1 MRGFPARTIARIGT
15 YAVIVAAP
23 WLYLGPAAIAVA
35 VLSVGC
41 AVCFAIASFDRQIRG
56 EWRWTLPSSLAAA
69 ALFLTLLQ
77 LLPLPL
83 SLQKTLSPGTAEI
96 LGASGAAPASLDP
109 PATQLGAI
117 QLAGVLFAT
126 LLAATVF
133 RHRER
138 RRELLAVLALY
149 GACLTLIG
157 VAELV
162 LVHED
167 VPRYVTVAF
176 ENPNHFGAFV
186 GLASFAAMSVA
197 LGLRDNKRWL
207 FVAAAVLCLI
217 GVLLSSSRGAI
228 GAFLVTAL
236 GFGALTLWRWST
248 WVAARWVTPAV
259 VASAALGGWLLWTTI
274 SQELA
279 PDAAALTKL
288 DVWRYS
294 IPMLG
299 DFAFLGIGRGAFPQA
314 FTRYDLTGTQLRFTH
329 VENAVLQTLVDYGP
343 ICGGLL
349 VIGLLTC
356 LARTLWAAR
365 RHADRSAAAFGL
377 VFLALHNLVDFN
389 TALLGVGLPAV
400 LLLASHYRGRRSARR
415 EVSARLPA
423 VALTSAGI
431 LALASAPA
439 IRTRIAVDT
448 IIVRELAAG
457 AETERVDAC
466 IARHPA
472 DWVLPAIAAEG
483 EIKRRDLKRALH
495 HVNRAMLLA
504 PYSDVP
510 HRLAG
515 RALLLAGRRD
525 QARLEYRIAARKVP
539 VEIQDIIAEMLTNG
553 EPLGEI
559 PRFAEGAPEIAFAVA
574 SVLMDR
580 GAPTA
585 ALQALSEALQAQNVD
600 TASLDMAARA
610 SLEGGDEALTL
621 RLAERLE
628 TRDPKHAT
636 AYLVRSARA
645 EARGELVAALAE
657 IDRGI
662 ERGRAS
668 HELTRRRIGLLTKLG
683 RYEDAHGAI
692 TWLLEHTRS
701 EADSSSAHYY
711 RGNLFMA
718 EGRASEA
725 LTSYRKACELAPREL
740 TYRLALAAAYERVG
754 DRSGAI
760 RDLEQARIELG
771 DAAALTA
778 ELKRLRGL
786 AP

>member
-1 MRGFPARTIARIGT
+1 MRGFRARTIARIGT
-15 YAVIVAAP
+15 YLIIVAAP
-23 WLYLGPAAIAVA
+23 WLYLGPAAIAVTTI
-35 VLSVGC
+35 SIGC
-41 AVCFAIASFDRQIRG
+41 TLCFAVAAFDRDVRNA
-56 EWRWTLPSSLAAA
+56 WRWTLPSTLTAA
-69 ALFLTLLQ
+69 ALLLTLLQ
-77 LLPLPL
+77 LLPIPL
-83 SLQKTLSPGTAEI
+83 SLQQTLSPGATKI
-96 LGASGAAPASLDP
+96 LGVSGVAPVSLDP

-133 RHRER
+133 RDRDR

-186 GLASFAAMSVA
+186 GLASFASMSVA

-207 FVAAAVLCLI
+207 FVAAAALCLI

-236 GFGALTLWRWST
+236 AFGALTLWRWSS
-248 WVAARWVTPAV
+248 WVAARWVTPV
-259 VASAALGGWLLWTTI
+259 VAASAALGGWLLWTTI

-299 DFAFLGIGRGAFPQA
+299 DFALLGIGRGAFPQA

-343 ICGGLL
+343 LFGGLL
-349 VIGLLTC
+349 VIGLLAC
-356 LARTLWAAR
+356 LGRTLWTAR

-400 LLLASHYRGRRSARR
+400 LLIASHYRGRRSSRR
-415 EVSARLPA
+415 EAFARLPA
-423 VALTSAGI
+423 VALVSACLLG
-431 LALASAPA
+431 LASEPA
-439 IRTRIAVDT
+439 IRTRIAIDT
-448 IIVRELAAG
+448 AIVRELATG
-457 AETERVDAC
+457 PETEQVDAC

-472 DWVLPAIAAEG
+472 DWVLPAIASEG

-495 HVNRAMLLA
+495 HINRAMLLA

-539 VEIQDIIAEMLTNG
+539 QEVQDIIAEMLTNG
-553 EPLGEI
+553 EPLAEV
-559 PRFAEGAPEIAFAVA
+559 PRLAEGAPEIAFAVA

-580 GAPTA
+580 GAPAA
-585 ALQALSEALQAQNVD
+585 ALQALAETIEAPNVD
-600 TASLDMAARA
+600 TASLDLAARA

-621 RLAERLE
+621 RLAALLE
-628 TRDPKHAT
+628 TRDPKQAT

-645 EARGELVAALAE
+645 ESRGELAAALAE
-657 IDRGI
+657 LDRGI

-683 RYEDAHGAI
+683 RYEDAHSAI

-701 EADSSSAHYY
+701 AADSSSAHYY
-711 RGNLFMA
+711 RGNLLMV
-718 EGRASEA
+718 EGRTSEA

-760 RDLEQARIELG
+760 RDLEQARMELG
-771 DAAALTA
+771 DDPALTA
-778 ELKRLRGL
+778 ELKRLR
-786 AP
+786 AQTP